1 MGMMAHP
8 KVKAIRSDALINAT
22 PPSNQMKI
30 QKVTG
35 VNVKGRS
42 FSHDLKPVNVIVGA
56 NAAGKTAVMKTI
68 DLALTQK
75 IAPANYPAIAPLFEG
90 FGNMVVAIET
100 DRGDF
105 TREFTRTGEKIS
117 MSCDRRPEGVIIPP
131 VAIDADVYF
140 GLSIDKRTQFVASMV
155 KLPDSFSEHGV
166 VAELKNK
173 LVLPDE
179 RNTDTTEEIVSDII
193 HSVQNSA
200 SELQQHGVTMQD
212 WLAQRIAEATV
223 RAKSAR
229 DTKQRMENSAQAS
242 VQIQLT
248 APGDDSPDA
257 IATVERI
264 ISDMAAKGRT
274 TSEELGKVKAE
285 KDADVGAR
293 EKRKA
298 RRKELNDQLSK
309 LTDQSEA
316 VLANRKKILV
326 VEKEVSEHISTTP
339 EANMAISDKNVERAR
354 FVSGNQNLEQEAA
367 RLRQIISGVDKRLCE
382 NCQSI
387 LKGDSETQLT
397 DTENAIVA
405 NNMTISNVAT
415 DLKALEDQ
423 ATKSRAEDIRISN
436 LAKTLPQ
443 LRQTLRTAENAQ
455 QSRTTLH
462 TQLQELGDPALD
474 NNEVTRDY
482 DTEIKKLSDQLEES
496 RQQYSALQ
504 DRLKKATAAAQ
515 QNARKAQE
523 EAERVKAVD
532 DYDLQVIALDVLKE
546 FQAKMVETAFQ
557 TLLADANLIA
567 DAVLKTPLAY
577 KDGEIG
583 RYDEQ
588 QRWVSHR
595 CFSGTE
601 QAATFA
607 AMSFALA
614 TTSACRIVRV
624 DELGRLDATNKEKFV
639 KRMVQLVNE
648 GKVDQAI
655 FVDTTAQPYDIDGVH
670 IIRV

>member
-1 MGMMAHP
+1 
-8 KVKAIRSDALINAT
+8 
-22 PPSNQMKI
+22 MKI
-30 QKVTG
+30 KKVIG

-90 FGNMVVAIET
+90 FDRMVVNLET
-100 DRGDF
+100 DVGNFNRMFRRSGD
-105 TREFTRTGEKIS
+105 KIS
-117 MSCDRRPEGVIIPP
+117 MTVDERPEGVVIPP

-155 KLPDSFSEHGV
+155 KLPGTITDQAQGV
-166 VAELKNK
+166 IAELKNK
-173 LVLPDE
+173 LVLPDA
-179 RNTDTTEEIVSDII
+179 RNTATTQTIVNEILE
-193 HSVQNSA
+193 A
-200 SELQQHGVTMQD
+200 VTNTTLIDGAVCIMSMQD
-212 WLAQRIAEATV
+212 WISHRIEQATV

-229 DTKQRMENSAQAS
+229 DTKQRMEKSAQAS

-248 APGDDSPDA
+248 TPGEDLPISIPDIELA
-257 IATVERI
+257 IQTIGQEIKQASE
-264 ISDMAAKGRT
+264 ALGRVR
-274 TSEELGKVKAE
+274 GE
-285 KDADVGAR
+285 KDADVGER
-293 EKRKA
+293 E
-298 RRKELNDQLSK
+298 RRTELRTKLSEELSRTK
-309 LTDQSEA
+309 DQSNTI
-316 VLANRKKILV
+316 LATKKKIQD
-326 VEKEVSEHISTTP
+326 VEKEAGDYASTTP
-339 EANMAISDKNVERAR
+339 SINLQISEKNVERAK
-354 FVSGNQNLEQEAA
+354 FVSANQSYDGEAA
-367 RLRQIISGVDKRLCE
+367 RLRRIISGVDKRLCA

-387 LKGDSETQLT
+387 LKGDSETQLK
-397 DTENAIVA
+397 DTEQAIKA
-405 NNMTISNVAT
+405 NSLIIHNIAT
-415 DLKALEDQ
+415 DLKVLEEQ
-423 ATKSRAEDIRISN
+423 ATKSRAEDIRIAN
-436 LAKTLPQ
+436 LSKTLPQ

-455 QSRTTLH
+455 QTRTELH
-462 TQLQELGDPALD
+462 KQLITATSEPGEQPGPK
-474 NNEVTRDY
+474 RDY
-482 DTEIKKLSDQLEES
+482 DKDITDLDAKVKERSEHRL
-496 RQQYSALQ
+496 ALQ

-557 TLLADANLIA
+557 TLLTDANLIA

-624 DELGRLDATNKEKFV
+624 DELGRLDLTNKRHFI
-639 KRMVQLVNE
+639 KRMAQLVE
-648 GKVDQAI
+648 SGKIDQFIGVD
-655 FVDTTAQPYDIDGVH
+655 VTDGEYMLVDGVNV
-670 IIRV
+670 INI